1 MGNLR
6 VPFPGNKGLLT
17 NNDGEYN
24 FLARPFFFL
33 ARVALPTIEAK
44 YVG

>member
-24 FLARPFFFL
+24 FLARPFFF
-33 ARVALPTIEAK
+33 PGKGGITHD
-44 YVG
+44 